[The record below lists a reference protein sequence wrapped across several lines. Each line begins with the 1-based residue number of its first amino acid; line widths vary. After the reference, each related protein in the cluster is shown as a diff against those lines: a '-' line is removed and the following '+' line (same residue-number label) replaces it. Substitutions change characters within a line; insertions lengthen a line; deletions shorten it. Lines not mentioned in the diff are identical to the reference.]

1 MACLIFIQTV
11 VGDGVVH
18 IRADLMTT
26 RVKRGGVKTARARR
40 RTRITEA
47 TYEEPEGPAVPVP
60 EPKGKKAATT
70 ARKAGANVS
79 AEVEKHLDN
88 FVETFTTLGVEGLRK
103 QFKEGL
109 AAYRAPEDK
118 YKFTAF
124 EAHPDKNRYLDV
136 VCLDET
142 RVRLTLNV
150 PPSTDYIHANWVKF
164 EGHDKVF
171 IATQSP
177 LDNTIE
183 DFWRMVFQEGCP
195 HIVNLTKCIEDGKI
209 KGTQYWPLDA
219 GQYQTYGKMFVNT
232 KKVESEGK
240 FLIYTVEVLPEGCS
254 NSNIV
259 KVLHMTSWPDRGLPM
274 SGRHVL
280 RLIRQVSG
288 DRLDNG
294 PIVMHCSAGIGR
306 TGTIILIDIILRK
319 LFSCQEVNLVELF
332 KTLRNQRASCIQ
344 LEGQYVFIILSVLD
358 YIKIKCPK
366 YKEKVNKYIED
377 FRTALIP
384 ST

>member
-1 MACLIFIQTV
+1 
-11 VGDGVVH
+11 
-18 IRADLMTT
+18 MTT

-88 FVETFTTLGVEGLRK
+88 FVETFTTLGWFSSYSNEYYNLPSSNTVLSGVEGLRK

-195 HIVNLTKCIEDGKI
+195 HIVNLTKVANM
-209 KGTQYWPLDA
+209 P
-219 GQYQTYGKMFVNT
+219 N
-232 KKVESEGK
+232 
-240 FLIYTVEVLPEGCS
+240 
-254 NSNIV
+254 
-259 KVLHMTSWPDRGLPM
+259 
-274 SGRHVL
+274 
-280 RLIRQVSG
+280 
-288 DRLDNG
+288 
-294 PIVMHCSAGIGR
+294 
-306 TGTIILIDIILRK
+306 
-319 LFSCQEVNLVELF
+319 
-332 KTLRNQRASCIQ
+332 
-344 LEGQYVFIILSVLD
+344 
-358 YIKIKCPK
+358 
-366 YKEKVNKYIED
+366 
-377 FRTALIP
+377 
-384 ST
+384 